1 MSQDPTAQYAA
12 IDFTPLLQF
21 SDDEVVT
28 HSLVKDVK
36 LPSGK
41 TLALITL
48 DNGRDHTRPSTLGP
62 ATLIELSGVLDGL
75 TARAAA
81 GEIAAVGITGK
92 QFILAAG
99 ADLSKVGEIP
109 SKDAAKMLAQLGH
122 STLGKLGALG
132 VPSFAFVNG
141 LALGGGVEIGLNS
154 TYRTIDTSAAALALP
169 EVFLG
174 IIPGWG
180 GATLLPNL
188 IGIEN
193 ALKVVVENPLKMNRM
208 LGAHEA
214 YELGIFDVEFDHVNF
229 LEESLKWADGVLA
242 GSIKV
247 ERKNAPGRI
256 ERTVKWPVA
265 LKIARDTIES
275 RLGTVPKS
283 PYAALDLLNKAKDG
297 DIAAGFAREDEV
309 LADLISGDQ
318 FAASIYA
325 FNLVQ
330 GRAKKPVG
338 APDKSLAKK
347 VTKVGV
353 IGAGL
358 MASQFALLFLRRL
371 EVPVVITDLDQARV
385 DKGLAY
391 IHDEL
396 QKLADRGRLSRDQHN
411 KLKALITGTTDRSQ
425 YADCDWVIEAVFEEL
440 SVKQDVFA
448 DFEKIVSPEAVFAT
462 NTSSLS
468 VAQIGAKLEHPERLI
483 GFHFFNPVAVMPL
496 IEVVNAPATN
506 ETTLATAMLVA
517 KNLKKNAIITTD
529 STGFVVNRVLAKVLG
544 EAMRAVDDGT
554 SFATVDEALA
564 PLGLPMPPSE
574 LLDLVGLKVGAHV
587 LDTHHAAWPE
597 RFYRSDNLHRV
608 AELGALLEKDGKGKA
623 KGVSRDAERLVKAN
637 LNPGGKPHT
646 REQVLQAVQ
655 DGFADE
661 VHRMLEE
668 GVVAAPEDIDLALIL
683 GAGYPFQMGGL
694 TPYLDRVGASERV
707 FGGTFHSPKIVGAA
721 SREAA
726 AAAV

>member
-1 MSQDPTAQYAA
+1 MTDYSTL
-12 IDFTPLLQF
+12 DFTPLLEF
-21 SDDEVVT
+21 SADEVVT
-28 HSLVKDVK
+28 HSYVKDIP

-41 TLALITL
+41 KIALITL
-48 DNGRDHTRPSTLGP
+48 DNGRDHTRPSSLGP
-62 ATLIELSGVLDGL
+62 ATLVEFGHVLDEL
-75 TARAAA
+75 TKRAAA
-81 GEIAAVGITGK
+81 GEIDAVGVTGK

-99 ADLSKVGEIP
+99 ADLTKVNDIP
-109 SKDAAKMLAQLGH
+109 NRDAAKLLAQLGH
-122 STLGKLGALG
+122 ATYLKLGKLG

-141 LALGGGVEIGLNS
+141 LALGGGVEIALNS
-154 TYRTIDTSAAALALP
+154 TYRTVDSSAAAIALP

-193 ALKVVVENPLKMNRM
+193 ALKVVIENPLKMNRM
-208 LGAHEA
+208 LSAPEAHK
-214 YELGIFDVEFDHVNF
+214 LGIFDAIFDHVNY
-229 LEESLKWADGVLA
+229 LEESLKWADGVLT
-242 GSIKV
+242 GKVKV
-247 ERKNAPGRI
+247 ERPNQPGRM

-265 LKIARDTIES
+265 IKIARDSLES
-275 RLGTVPKS
+275 RIGTVPKS
-283 PYAALDLLNKAKDG
+283 PYVALDLLAKAKDG
-297 DIAAGFAREDEV
+297 DIEAGFAREDDA
-309 LADLISGDQ
+309 LADLITGDQ

-330 GRAKKPVG
+330 HRAKKPAG

-347 VTKVGV
+347 VGKVGV

-371 EVPVVITDLDQARV
+371 EVPVVITDLDQERV

-396 QKLADRGRLSRDQHN
+396 QKLADKGRLNQDKHN

-448 DFEKIVSPEAVFAT
+448 DFEKIVSPETVFAT

-468 VAQIGAKLEHPERLI
+468 VDAIGAKLEHPERLV

-496 IEVVNAPATN
+496 IEVVNAPKTD
-506 ETTLATAMLVA
+506 ETTLATAMAVA

-544 EAMRAVDDGT
+544 ESMRAVDDGT
-554 SFATVDEALA
+554 PFEVVDQALA
-564 PLGLPMPPSE
+564 PLGLPMPPSV

-587 LDTHHAAWPE
+587 LDTHHAAWPD

-608 AELGALLEKDGKGKA
+608 ADAGTLLEKDGKGKV
-623 KGVSRDAERLVKAN
+623 KGISKEAERIVKSN

-646 REQVLQAVQ
+646 KEQVLQAVQ

-668 GVVAAPEDIDLALIL
+668 GVVAAAEDIDLALIL
-683 GAGYPFQMGGL
+683 GAGYPFQMGGV

-707 FGGTFHSPKIVGAA
+707 FGATFHNPPILGAA
-721 SREAA
+721 SRSKEGQL
-726 AAAV
+726 VG